1 MDARARRPRVLLLTG
16 GPLDG
21 RDDADT
27 ELAAVLLDAVPDVE
41 FTWFTRWPPRGAPRT
56 VSRVP
61 PGRAVPVLSLDG
73 VPRPRQRLQISV
85 AAAVLARR
93 ADLVHAVLT
102 IGEGYPQSSRLWPP
116 LLAGRPVLHTV
127 TGVHDARLLR
137 RARPLGRTVALSSA
151 TARQLS
157 TAGFGPVVV
166 VPPVVRLDQW
176 PLMPR
181 PTGTTPKVLVTG
193 CHGRGGGA
201 EEAVR
206 AAAVAARAGARFRL
220 TLALRARPG
229 EDARALDEEVRG
241 LAEREGLRD
250 VEVLG
255 YVHDMRSLV
264 ASADL
269 LLHVPWEL
277 TGRTDIPLTVLEA
290 LSTGRPVIL
299 SDHPEF
305 AALGDTVLRA
315 PIGDARRTG
324 RLLRQLLERPHWWQ
338 VLSEQG
344 RATMEERFAPERFG
358 AQYARLYEEL
368 LT

>member
-27 ELAAVLLDAVPDVE
+27 ELAAALLDSVPDVE

-93 ADLVHAVLT
+93 ADLVHAVLA
-102 IGEGYPQSSRLWPP
+102 IGEAYPLSSRLWPP

-137 RARPLGRTVALSSA
+137 RARPLGRTVTLSSA

-181 PTGTTPKVLVTG
+181 PMGPTPKVLVTG
-193 CHGRGGGA
+193 RHGRGGGA

-255 YVHDMRSLV
+255 YVDDMRPLV

-277 TGRTDIPLTVLEA
+277 TDTTDIPPTVLEA

-299 SDHPEF
+299 SDRPEF

-324 RLLRQLLERPHWWQ
+324 HLLRQLLERPHWWQ